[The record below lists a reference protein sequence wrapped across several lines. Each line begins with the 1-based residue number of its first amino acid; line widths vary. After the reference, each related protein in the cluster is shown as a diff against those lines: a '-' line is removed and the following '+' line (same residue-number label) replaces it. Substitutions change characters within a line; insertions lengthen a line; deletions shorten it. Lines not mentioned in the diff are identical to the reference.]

1 MNIELEPGL
10 EESLTEEQAEALQAL
25 VDDSAEVARRHEEM
39 REKLSLVLLKR
50 RDSAVKYRAGSGIE
64 RDWAEDQAYYEGQ
77 EDSDRSRYYK
87 GLTMSSPLIARPQ
100 GGRFKSKVFL
110 NITRP
115 YVETAAS
122 KVIEVLSPVDD
133 RAFSVEA
140 SPIPFAVLDG
150 QVIEGQAIP
159 PAPATQAAMPQDPAA
174 QEQGMLAAAQ
184 QGLPPPGAEGQMI
197 NADGQPATQQEVASE
212 QEYEQQMAK
221 VRSAAKGAEV
231 WIDDA
236 LQESGYNVE
245 LRRLIDDAARLG
257 TGIMRGPI
265 PTVRYSSKMSEGAQV
280 VVEEIVPQSKCISVW
295 NAYPDPA
302 CGDDIHKGQY
312 FIEFDQLVE
321 QQVREL
327 MGAPG
332 YIPEALEKVIEE
344 GPQRSP
350 SLAEALAPHAS
361 TDPEAK
367 RFDVWYYHGFLA
379 VDDLVAMGCVC
390 GEVEGGVPAVITI
403 INDTPVKAHLA
414 PLSKGRF
421 PYDMMCWQR
430 TAGRPWGIG
439 IARQIRACQAIL
451 NNSVRSMMENA
462 GLSSGP
468 QIILGRGS
476 VIPADGKWEITP
488 RKVWLLKPDADIPDV
503 SKAFGSFSIES
514 TQAELLQTI
523 DFVLKMAENVTGMP
537 ILLQGQQGPQ
547 GVPETVGGMQILV
560 ANASSLL
567 RRIARIFDDSI
578 TKPHVT
584 RYYEW
589 MMEFGEDESIKGDF
603 QIIPRGSSAL
613 VAKDMRATFL
623 MQAVPQMI
631 VNPAFGIDP
640 ARYFKQVAKL
650 NGLNAEDIQFTT
662 AEMAELMKQPPPPDP
677 RVQVA
682 QINSETRLQ
691 VAGLDQQTDVLR
703 IQKDTD
709 RDTAY
714 VTAEN
719 QRTQTMMATK
729 MAELNLRRELAM
741 LDYANKN
748 QLTIEQIKAKLA
760 VESGRMDLQREL
772 AVLGRVDPQQF
783 QAENIKATANQID
796 NGTGNTP
803 QVATPAVEPP
813 GRASPGQAFVE

>member
-1 MNIELEPGL
+1 MNNNLDELVEDLNP
-10 EESLTEEQAEALQAL
+10 EQAEALQAL
-25 VDDSAEVARRHEEM
+25 IDDAEDVNRRHEEM
-39 REKLSLVLLKR
+39 REKLCQVLIKR

-64 RDWAEDQAYYEGQ
+64 RQWAEDQAYYEGE
-77 EDSDRSRYYK
+77 EDTARTSYYK
-87 GLTMSSPLIARPQ
+87 GLTLEAPLTERPK

-110 NITRP
+110 NITRA

-140 SPIPFAVLDG
+140 SPIPFALLG
-150 QVIEGQAIP
+150 GEVIVGQAIP
-159 PAPATQAAMPQDPAA
+159 PQP
-174 QEQGMLAAAQ
+174 EQGMPPAAAPQ
-184 QGLPPPGAEGQMI
+184 QTQMI
-197 NADGQPATQQEVASE
+197 NAAGQPAPASE
-212 QEYEQQMAK
+212 VVSEQAYEQQMAK
-221 VRSAAKGAEV
+221 VRTAAKGAET

-236 LQESGYNVE
+236 LQESGYNAE
-245 LRRLIDDAARLG
+245 LRRLIDDTARLG

-265 PTVRYSSKMSEGAQV
+265 PTVRYSSKMSEGSQIA
-280 VVEEIVPQSKCISVW
+280 VEEIVPQSKCISVW

-302 CGDDIHKGQY
+302 CGDNIHNGQY

-327 MGAPG
+327 MNAPG
-332 YIPEALEKVIEE
+332 YIAEALEKVIEE
-344 GPQRSP
+344 GPQRSV
-350 SLAEALAPHAS
+350 SIAEALAPHTS

-403 INDTPVKAHLA
+403 INNTPVKAHLT

-430 TAGRPWGIG
+430 TAGSPWGIG

-451 NNSVRSMMENA
+451 NNNVRSMMENA

-468 QIILGRGS
+468 QVIIGRGS

-503 SKAFGSFSIES
+503 GKAFGSFAIES
-514 TQAELLQTI
+514 TQGELLQAI
-523 DFVLKMAENVTGMP
+523 DFTLKMAENVTGMP

-589 MMEFGEDESIKGDF
+589 MMEFGEDENIKGDF

-631 VNPAFGIDP
+631 VNPGFGIDP
-640 ARYFKQVAKL
+640 ARYFKQIAKL
-650 NGLNAEDIQFTT
+650 NGLNSEDIQFTT

-682 QINSETRLQ
+682 QINAEARVQ
-691 VAGLDQQTDVLR
+691 AAGMEQETDVLR

-719 QRTQTMMATK
+719 QRTQTTMATK
-729 MAELNLRRELAM
+729 MAELELRRELAM

-748 QLTIEQIKAKLA
+748 QLTIEQIKGKLA
-760 VESGRMDLQREL
+760 IESSKMDLQREL

-783 QAENIKATANQID
+783 QAENINATANQID
-796 NGTGNTP
+796 AGSGNTP
-803 QVATPAVEPP
+803 QVLTPPVEPP